1 MLLRRLGARQYTD
14 ELIHH
19 PKRLSHTFYLR
30 LYINSMTRLYISS
43 TVTAIF
49 TILLYSCSSI
59 TKSPY
64 PSAVVE
70 NSTRLISIKAK
81 RVAIDKLNSIYV
93 LGIDNRLRKYD
104 QNGNFKFDYVNNS
117 IGNIDVLDVTNPLGI
132 MVYYKNF
139 GTIKI
144 LDNTLSEI
152 KTIQI
157 NKSGRYFGAFPVCMS
172 NDNNFWIFDPQE
184 GKIFKISE
192 ELNVI
197 VETNHFNDLGFKDP
211 RFSRMVERGN
221 ILVATDD
228 RYGLFMF
235 DNFGQ
240 FIRNI
245 PVKGVLDFYFD
256 GNQLIYRTK
265 EGFFLYN
272 IQNLTEQPISLT
284 FPLKNEDIIYMSKSA
299 QSWIIAFEDG
309 VDLYKI

>member
-1 MLLRRLGARQYTD
+1 MKIL
-14 ELIHH
+14 
-19 PKRLSHTFYLR
+19 PKY
-30 LYINSMTRLYISS
+30 S
-43 TVTAIF
+43 TITATF
-49 TILLYSCSSI
+49 TILIYSCASF
-59 TKSPY
+59 TKSPFT
-64 PSAVVE
+64 SAVVE
-70 NSTRLISIKAK
+70 NSTRLISIRAK

-117 IGNIDVLDVTNPLGI
+117 LGNIDMLDVTNPMNI
-132 MVYYKNF
+132 MIYYKNF
-139 GTIKI
+139 GTIKL

-157 NKSGRYFGAFPVCMS
+157 NKNGKYLGAFPVCMS
-172 NDNNFWIFDPQE
+172 NDNLFWIFDPQE

-192 ELNVI
+192 ELDVI
-197 VETNHFNDLGFKDP
+197 VETNHFNDLGFKGP

-221 ILVATDD
+221 ILVASDD

-235 DNFGQ
+235 DNFGR

-256 GNQLIYRTK
+256 GDKLIYRNM

-284 FPLKNEDIIYMSKSA
+284 FPLKNEDIIYMSKSE
-299 QSWIIAFEDG
+299 QHWIIAFDDG
-309 VDLYKI
+309 VDLFKI

>member
-1 MLLRRLGARQYTD
+1 MK
-14 ELIHH
+14 I
-19 PKRLSHTFYLR
+19 LSK
-30 LYINSMTRLYISS
+30 NSTL
-43 TVTAIF
+43 TATF
-49 TILLYSCSSI
+49 TILLYSCAI
-59 TKSPY
+59 LTKSPY

-70 NSTRLISIKAK
+70 NSTRLIPIRAK

-117 IGNIDVLDVTNPLGI
+117 LGNIDMLDVTNPLNI

-139 GTIKI
+139 GTIKL

-157 NKSGRYFGAFPVCMS
+157 NKNGKHLGAFPVCMS
-172 NDNNFWIFDPQE
+172 NDNHFWIFDPQE

-192 ELNVI
+192 ELDI
-197 VETNHFNDLGFKDP
+197 TVETNHFNDLGFKDP

-221 ILVATDD
+221 ILVASDH

-235 DNFGQ
+235 DNFGR

-245 PVKGVLDFYFD
+245 PIKGVLDFYFD
-256 GNQLIYRTK
+256 GDKLIYRNM

-272 IQNLTEQPISLT
+272 IQNLSEQPISLT

-299 QSWIIAFEDG
+299 QHWIIAFDDG
-309 VDLYKI
+309 VDLYEI